1 MIGLGGIEEIC
12 KPVYNP
18 KTSSTHDLLAVARK
32 ADDVASILVY
42 QGTRNF

>member
-18 KTSSTHDLLAVARK
+18 RTSWTCSHGSCSKGKCCCNIGVP
-32 ADDVASILVY
+32 SY
-42 QGTRNF
+42 